1 MAYAHDLGTPS
12 CSTSLHAHDLAMEDN
27 TAIKAY
33 TDCSAPGDAATSR
46 AISHS
51 TDTNSVAYNGNT
63 TSYTFSNRRA
73 SADMAL

>member
-12 CSTSLHAHDLAMEDN
+12 CSTSIHAHDLVMADN

-46 AISHS
+46 AISHG
-51 TDTNSVAYNGNT
+51 TDTNSVAYNSNA
-63 TSYTFSNRRA
+63 TSYAFNNRRA
-73 SADMAL
+73 SAYMAL